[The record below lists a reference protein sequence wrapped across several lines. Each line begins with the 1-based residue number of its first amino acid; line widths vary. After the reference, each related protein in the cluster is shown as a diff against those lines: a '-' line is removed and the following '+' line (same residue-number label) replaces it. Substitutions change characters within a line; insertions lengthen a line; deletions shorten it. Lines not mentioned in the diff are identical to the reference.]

1 MDDEEK
7 SSDAI
12 GAELLAWLKPRT
24 PEIEDAVVARIL
36 DSELGAAVDDNGLAE
51 LRPAVTEAVNMLVA
65 AIEQDEGWTP
75 TVPPVVAELI
85 QLAARN
91 GAPLEGVLR
100 GFSIV
105 STGFMEFLA
114 DGFTDRERAQ
124 EVLRHGVHLQ
134 TMNNDRLM
142 AAFAAVYEEE
152 MERLR
157 RTAAHD
163 LALRVRGVLDGDL
176 AESAD
181 LGYDLDA
188 WHTGLVAVGAKA
200 DVACQGLAQHL
211 GCEVLSVPG
220 AGGKIWAW
228 LGSTRR
234 IAFDRLSR
242 AAASALAESV
252 SLAVGEPHKGIEGWR
267 LTHRE
272 AQLALAVMLRM
283 PGQRMTRCSDVVL
296 PAAVMGD
303 ETLEQVLM
311 DAYLKPLREHRN
323 GKALRQTLRT
333 YLTVN
338 GNIASTAAS
347 LGVDR
352 HTVRRRLQ
360 KIEEAI
366 DRPLDDCRAELEV
379 ALHIEVPL

>member
-7 SSDAI
+7 PSDAI
-12 GAELLAWLKPRT
+12 GAELLAWLKPRR
-24 PEIEDAVVARIL
+24 PEIEDAIVARIL
-36 DSELGAAVDDNGLAE
+36 DSEIGAAVDEKGLAE
-51 LRPAVTEAVNMLVA
+51 LRPAMAGAVSMLVA
-65 AIEQDEGWTP
+65 AIEEEEDWVP
-75 TVPPVVAELI
+75 TLPPAVVEPI
-85 QLAARN
+85 QLAARY
-91 GAPLEGVLR
+91 GAPMEGILR

-114 DGFTDRERAQ
+114 EGFTDRERAQ
-124 EVLRHGVHLQ
+124 EVLRHGVRLQ

-163 LALRVRGVLDGDL
+163 LALRVRGLLDGDP

-188 WHTGLVAVGAKA
+188 WHTGLVAIGAKA
-200 DVACQGLAQHL
+200 DVACQGLAQRL
-211 GCEVLSVPG
+211 GCEVLSMPG
-220 AGGKIWAW
+220 AGGKVWAW

-252 SLAVGEPHKGIEGWR
+252 SLAVGEPRKGIEGWR

-272 AQLALAVMLRM
+272 AELALAVVLRT
-283 PGQRMTRCSDVVL
+283 PGQRVTRCSDVVL

-303 ETLEQVLM
+303 ETLERVLV
-311 DAYLKPLREHRN
+311 DAFLKPLREHRN
-323 GKALRQTLRT
+323 GSALSQTLRT
-333 YLTVN
+333 YLGVN

-352 HTVRRRLQ
+352 HTVRRRLR

-366 DRPLDDCRAELEV
+366 DRPLDECRAQLEV
-379 ALHIEVPL
+379 ALHIEPLS